1 MFDQNRHRGSNKHPT
16 AMWIVNLALRRP
28 YTFIVLAIFILL
40 SGGLA
45 ILKTPKDIFP
55 SINIPVVA
63 VVWTYTGMEPTQV
76 TGHITSVYER
86 VLTTTVN
93 KIEHIE
99 SQWLSGVAV
108 VKIFLNPTADV
119 TAGIAEVT
127 SVSQAILK
135 QLPSG
140 IAPPEILSYN
150 ATDVPVLR
158 LGLGGKGFS
167 EQQLNDNATNFV
179 RPQLITV
186 PGAVVP
192 SPYGGKERYVE
203 VNLNYHAMQARGVTP
218 ADVISAVNAQNLI
231 LPSGTAKIGQF
242 EYQVGI
248 NASPP
253 AIRDLNTL
261 PIKTVNGATIYMR
274 DIGNG
279 INGNIPQT
287 NVVRFNGTRATMLD
301 IIKSGNTSTLDVV
314 QGIKNLLPRLAQ
326 TLPQGLNL
334 QLLTDQSVLVTD
346 SINGV
351 VREAAIAAMLTALMI
366 LIFLGD
372 WRRTIVIAISIPL
385 SIFASIAVFSTLGQ
399 TINIMSLGGL
409 ALAVGLLVDDAT
421 VTIEN
426 VHRHMGEKK
435 PTLDAIRDGAAQIA
449 LPALVSPLCICI
461 VFVPIFGLSGIPKF
475 LFSPLAEA
483 VMFAMLAS
491 FILSRSL
498 VPTLCMFLLKSHH
511 GAAENQ
517 TQTSGSSS
525 LPKPA
530 TKNIFG
536 RFHDGFNRGFDA
548 FREGY
553 RHFLS
558 ICLRHS
564 GTTALIFIGF
574 SIVSMCLLP
583 LLGQNFF
590 PSIDA
595 GQFDL
600 HVRVRSGTRIEET
613 ARQVDLIEKMIRQV
627 LPSNQLNGI
636 IDNEGIPY
644 SGINTAYN
652 DTGTVSSAE
661 GDILVSLN
669 KGHEPTDK
677 FIRLIRLKL
686 HQDFPDVAYW
696 FPADDPVSQVL
707 GFGLPAPIDVQI
719 TGANTAADTVVANEL
734 AGKIRSVAGAVDVR
748 VEEPTNAPELNINVD
763 RTKASILGITQKMAI
778 DSVLDALS
786 GSFQTSPNFWVDP
799 KNGVSYSINGQV
811 PQYQINSLDAIRNL
825 PILGS
830 NTGSF
835 QILGNVAHI
844 SRSQTSPVVDHYNI
858 RPVINIYANVDGKDL
873 GYVSGQVNHLVQE
886 ARGKL
891 PRGSFIDLRGQ
902 VLTMQDS
909 FLGLGLGLIFSVV
922 LIYLLMVVNFHSWID
937 PLIIITA
944 LPCALA
950 GIVWMLFITGTTLSV
965 PALMGAIMCMGVAT
979 ANSVLVVTFAKER
992 LNEHHNSYL
1001 AALQAGYIRVR
1012 PVLMTAL
1019 AMIIG
1024 MAPMA
1029 LGLGEGGEQNVPL
1042 GRAVIGGLMF
1052 GTVATLLFVPSVFM
1066 TIWKKRQNAKALEP
1080 APAQATQ

>member
-1 MFDQNRHRGSNKHPT
+1 
-16 AMWIVNLALRRP
+16 MWIVNLALRRP
-28 YTFIVLAIFILL
+28 YTFIVLAIFMLI

-45 ILKTPKDIFP
+45 ILRTPKDIFP
-55 SINIPVVA
+55 NINVPVISVI
-63 VVWTYTGMEPTQV
+63 WTYTGMEPDAIANN
-76 TGHITSVYER
+76 ITTVYER
-86 VLTTTVN
+86 TLTQTVN
-93 KIEHIE
+93 NIEHIE
-99 SQWLSGVAV
+99 SESLYGIAV
-108 VKIFLNPTADV
+108 VKIFLQPTANVSAGVAQV
-119 TAGIAEVT
+119 TAI
-127 SVSQAILK
+127 SQAVLL
-135 QLPSG
+135 QLPAG
-140 IAPPEILSYN
+140 ITPPLVLSYN
-150 ATDVPVLR
+150 ATNVAVLR

-167 EQQLNDNATNFV
+167 EQQLNDYALNFV

-186 PGAVVP
+186 PGTSVP
-192 SPYGGKERYVE
+192 YPYGGKQRYVE
-203 VNLNYHAMQARGVTP
+203 VNLNYRAMQARGVTA

-242 EYQVGI
+242 EYQIGT

-253 AIRDLNTL
+253 TIIDLNTL
-261 PIKTVNGATIYMR
+261 PIKTVNGATIYLR
-274 DIGNG
+274 DIGNV

-301 IIKSGNTSTLDVV
+301 IIKNGSASTLDVV
-314 QGIKNLLPRLAQ
+314 QGIKNLLPRLEQ
-326 TLPQGLNL
+326 TLPKGLKL
-334 QLLTDQSVLVTD
+334 QLLTDQSVFVTD
-346 SINGV
+346 SIIGV
-351 VREAAIAAMLTALMI
+351 VREAVIAALLTALMI

-372 WRRTIVIAISIPL
+372 WRSTVIIAISIPL
-385 SIFASIAVFSTLGQ
+385 SIFTSIAILSALGQ

-449 LPALVSPLCICI
+449 LPALVSTLCICI
-461 VFVPIFGLSGIPKF
+461 VFVPIFGLSGIPGF

-491 FILSRSL
+491 FLLSRSL
-498 VPTLCMFLLKSHH
+498 VPTLCMYLLKGHH
-511 GAAENQ
+511 GS
-517 TQTSGSSS
+517 TGSQAG
-525 LPKPA
+525 KPA
-530 TKNIFG
+530 RKSFFG
-536 RFHDGFNRGFDA
+536 RFYQGFNRGFEV

-553 RHFLS
+553 RDFLS

-564 GTTALIFIGF
+564 RITALTFIGF
-574 SIVSMCLLP
+574 SLLSMSLLP
-583 LLGQNFF
+583 FLGQNFF
-590 PSIDA
+590 PSVDA

-613 ARQVDLIEKMIRQV
+613 ARRVDLIEKMIRQV
-627 LPSNQLNGI
+627 IPPNQLSGI

-644 SGINTAYN
+644 SGINTSYN
-652 DTGTVSSAE
+652 TTGTVSTAD

-669 KGHEPTDK
+669 QGHEPTNK
-677 FIRLIRLKL
+677 FIRLIRLRL
-686 HQDFPDVAYW
+686 HHDFPDVTYW
-696 FPADDPVSQVL
+696 FPPDDIISQVL
-707 GFGLPAPIDVQI
+707 NFGLPAPIDVQI
-719 TGANTAADTVVANEL
+719 TGADRAANAVAANEL
-734 AGKIRSVAGAVDVR
+734 AEKIRSVAGAVDVR
-748 VEEPTNAPELNINVD
+748 VEEPTDVPQLDINVD
-763 RTKASILGITQKMAI
+763 RTKASILGITQQEV
-778 DSVLDALS
+778 SGTVLDALS
-786 GSFQTSPNFWVDP
+786 GSFQTGPNYWVDP

-811 PQYQINSLDAIRNL
+811 PQFQINSLDALRNL

-835 QILGNVAHI
+835 QILGNVANI
-844 SRSQTSPVVDHYNI
+844 SRSETSMVVDHYNI
-858 RPVINIYANVDGKDL
+858 APVINIYANVDGKDL
-873 GYVSGQVNHLVQE
+873 GYVSGQVSHLVQE
-886 ARGKL
+886 ASGKL

-909 FLGLGLGLIFSVV
+909 FVGLGLGLIFSIV

-979 ANSVLVVTFAKER
+979 ANSVLVVTFAKEQ
-992 LNEHHNSYL
+992 LDEHHDSYR
-1001 AALQAGYIRVR
+1001 AALQAGYIRIR

-1024 MAPMA
+1024 MVPMA
-1029 LGLGEGGEQNVPL
+1029 LGLGESGEQNAPL
-1042 GRAVIGGLMF
+1042 GRAVIGGLLF
-1052 GTVATLLFVPSVFM
+1052 ATVATLVFVPSVFM
-1066 TIWKKRQNAKALEP
+1066 TIRKKSRGPKFFEP
-1080 APAQATQ
+1080 APAQAT

>member
-1 MFDQNRHRGSNKHPT
+1 MTPLTNGERGHDFVDLPAETRNRRSNKYPT

-63 VVWTYTGMEPTQV
+63 VVWTYTGMEPEQI

-93 KIEHIE
+93 NIEHIE
-99 SQWLSGVAV
+99 SQSLSGVAV
-108 VKIFLNPTADV
+108 VKIFLQPTADV

-135 QLPSG
+135 QLPPG
-140 IAPPEILSYN
+140 VAPPEILSYN

-167 EQQLNDNATNFV
+167 EQQFNDYATNFV

-253 AIRDLNTL
+253 AIRDLDTL

-274 DIGNG
+274 DIGNV

-301 IIKSGNTSTLDVV
+301 IIKNGSASTLDVV
-314 QGIKNLLPRLAQ
+314 QGIKNLLPRLEQ
-326 TLPQGLNL
+326 TLPQGLKL
-334 QLLTDQSVLVTD
+334 QLLTDQSIFVTD
-346 SINGV
+346 SIIGV
-351 VREAAIAAMLTALMI
+351 VREAAIAALLTALMI

-372 WRRTIVIAISIPL
+372 WRSTVIIAISIPL
-385 SIFASIAVFSTLGQ
+385 SIFTSIAILSALGQ

-449 LPALVSPLCICI
+449 LPALVSTLCICI
-461 VFVPIFGLSGIPKF
+461 VFVPIFGLSGIARF
-475 LFSPLAEA
+475 LFTPLAEA

-491 FILSRSL
+491 FLLSRSL
-498 VPTLCMFLLKSHH
+498 VPTLCMYLLKGHH
-511 GAAENQ
+511 RS
-517 TQTSGSSS
+517 SGSQARRRGGSS
-525 LPKPA
+525 LGKSF
-530 TKNIFG
+530 FG
-536 RFHDGFNRGFDA
+536 GFNRGFEV

-553 RHFLS
+553 RDFLS

-574 SIVSMCLLP
+574 SILSMCLLP

-627 LPSNQLNGI
+627 IPPNQLTGI

-652 DTGTVSSAE
+652 DTGTVSSAD
-661 GDILVSLN
+661 GDILVSLS

-707 GFGLPAPIDVQI
+707 DFGLPAPIDVQI
-719 TGANTAADTVVANEL
+719 TGADTAADSVAANEL
-734 AGKIRSVAGAVDVR
+734 AQKIRSVAGAVDVR
-748 VEEPTNAPELNINVD
+748 VEEPTDAPELDINVD
-763 RTKASILGITQKMAI
+763 RTKASMLGITSKVAI

-786 GSFQTSPNFWVDP
+786 GSF
-799 KNGVSYSINGQV
+799 
-811 PQYQINSLDAIRNL
+811 
-825 PILGS
+825 
-830 NTGSF
+830 
-835 QILGNVAHI
+835 
-844 SRSQTSPVVDHYNI
+844 
-858 RPVINIYANVDGKDL
+858 
-873 GYVSGQVNHLVQE
+873 
-886 ARGKL
+886 
-891 PRGSFIDLRGQ
+891 
-902 VLTMQDS
+902 
-909 FLGLGLGLIFSVV
+909 
-922 LIYLLMVVNFHSWID
+922 
-937 PLIIITA
+937 
-944 LPCALA
+944 
-950 GIVWMLFITGTTLSV
+950 
-965 PALMGAIMCMGVAT
+965 
-979 ANSVLVVTFAKER
+979 
-992 LNEHHNSYL
+992 
-1001 AALQAGYIRVR
+1001 
-1012 PVLMTAL
+1012 
-1019 AMIIG
+1019 
-1024 MAPMA
+1024 
-1029 LGLGEGGEQNVPL
+1029 
-1042 GRAVIGGLMF
+1042 
-1052 GTVATLLFVPSVFM
+1052 
-1066 TIWKKRQNAKALEP
+1066 
-1080 APAQATQ
+1080 

>member
-1 MFDQNRHRGSNKHPT
+1 
-16 AMWIVNLALRRP
+16 MWIVNLALRRP
-28 YTFIVLAIFILL
+28 YTFIVLAIFILI

-45 ILKTPKDIFP
+45 ILRTPKDIFP

-63 VVWTYTGMEPTQV
+63 VVWTYTGMEPSEV

-93 KIEHIE
+93 NIEHIE
-99 SQWLSGVAV
+99 SQSLSGVAV
-108 VKIFLNPTADV
+108 VKIFLQPTADV

-127 SVSQAILK
+127 AVSQAILK
-135 QLPSG
+135 ELPPG
-140 IAPPEILSYN
+140 VAPPEILSYN

-167 EQQLNDNATNFV
+167 EQQLNDYATNFV

-192 SPYGGKERYVE
+192 SPYGGKEKYVE
-203 VNLNYHAMQARGVTP
+203 VNLNYRAMQARGVTP

-242 EYQVGI
+242 EYQVGM

-253 AIRDLNTL
+253 AIRELNTL
-261 PIKTVNGATIYMR
+261 PIKTVSGATIYLR
-274 DIGNG
+274 DIGNV
-279 INGNIPQT
+279 ISGNIPQT

-346 SINGV
+346 SIDGV
-351 VREAAIAAMLTALMI
+351 VREAAIAALLTAVMI

-372 WRRTIVIAISIPL
+372 WRSTVIIAISIPL
-385 SIFASIAVFSTLGQ
+385 SIFASIAVFSALGQ
-399 TINIMSLGGL
+399 TINTMSLGGL

-435 PTLDAIRDGAAQIA
+435 PTLEAIRDGAAQIA
-449 LPALVSPLCICI
+449 LPALVSTLVICI

-475 LFSPLAEA
+475 LFTPLAEA

-491 FILSRSL
+491 FVLSRSL
-498 VPTLCMFLLKSHH
+498 VPTLCMYLLKGHH
-511 GAAENQ
+511 GSSEGQ
-517 TQTSGSSS
+517 TRTSGSSS
-525 LPKPA
+525 LPK
-530 TKNIFG
+530 KSFFG
-536 RFHDGFNRGFDA
+536 RFYQGFNHGFEK

-553 RHFLS
+553 RDFLS

-574 SIVSMCLLP
+574 SVLSMCLLP

-627 LPSNQLNGI
+627 IPANQLTGI

-652 DTGTVSSAE
+652 DTGTVSSAD
-661 GDILVSLN
+661 GDILVSLSR
-669 KGHEPTDK
+669 GHEPTDK
-677 FIRLIRLKL
+677 FVRLIRLRL
-686 HQDFPDVAYW
+686 HHDFPDVTYW

-707 GFGLPAPIDVQI
+707 DFGLPAPIDVQI
-719 TGANTAADTVVANEL
+719 TGANSAANSVVANQL
-734 AGKIRSVAGAVDVR
+734 AQKIRSVAGAVDVR
-748 VEEPTNAPELNINVD
+748 VEEPTDAPQLDINID
-763 RTKASILGITQKMAI
+763 RTKASMLGITQKMAI

-786 GSFQTSPNFWVDP
+786 GSFQTNPNFWVDP
-799 KNGVSYSINGQV
+799 KNGVSYSINDQV
-811 PQYQINSLDAIRNL
+811 PQYQINSLDALRNL

-835 QILGNVAHI
+835 QILGNVANI
-844 SRSQTSPVVDHYNI
+844 YRSQTSPVFDHYNI

-873 GYVSGQVNHLVQE
+873 GYVADQVNHLVQE
-886 ARGKL
+886 TKGKL

-909 FLGLGLGLIFSVV
+909 FVGLGLGLIFSIV
-922 LIYLLMVVNFHSWID
+922 LIYLLMVVNFHSWVD

-979 ANSVLVVTFAKER
+979 ANSVLVVTFAKEQ
-992 LNEHHNSYL
+992 LDEHHDSYQ
-1001 AALQAGYIRVR
+1001 AALQAGYIRIR

-1024 MAPMA
+1024 MVPMA
-1029 LGLGEGGEQNVPL
+1029 LGLGDGGEQNAPL

-1052 GTVATLLFVPSVFM
+1052 ATVGTLVFVPSVFL
-1066 TIWKKRQNAKALEP
+1066 TIRKRRQATNSFEP
-1080 APAQATQ
+1080 AAVPAAQ

>member
-1 MFDQNRHRGSNKHPT
+1 
-16 AMWIVNLALRRP
+16 MWIVNLALRRP

-45 ILKTPKDIFP
+45 ILRTPKDIFP

-63 VVWTYTGMEPTQV
+63 VVWTYTGMEPTEV

-93 KIEHIE
+93 NIEHIE
-99 SQWLSGVAV
+99 SESLSGVAV
-108 VKIFLNPTADV
+108 VKIFLQPTADV
-119 TAGIAEVT
+119 TAGVAEVT
-127 SVSQAILK
+127 AVSQAILK
-135 QLPSG
+135 QLPPG
-140 IAPPEILSYN
+140 VAPPEILSYN

-167 EQQLNDNATNFV
+167 EQQLNDYATNFV

-192 SPYGGKERYVE
+192 SPYGGKEKYVE
-203 VNLNYHAMQARGVTP
+203 VNLNYRAMQARGVTP

-261 PIKTVNGATIYMR
+261 PIKTVNGATIYLR
-274 DIGNG
+274 DVGNV
-279 INGNIPQT
+279 ISGNIPQT

-314 QGIKNLLPRLAQ
+314 QGIKNLLPRLTQ
-326 TLPQGLNL
+326 TLPKGLNL

-372 WRRTIVIAISIPL
+372 WRSTVIIAISIPL
-385 SIFASIAVFSTLGQ
+385 SIFASIAVFSALGQ
-399 TINIMSLGGL
+399 TINTMSLGGL

-449 LPALVSPLCICI
+449 LPALVSTLVICI

-475 LFSPLAEA
+475 LFTPLAEA

-491 FILSRSL
+491 FVLSRSL
-498 VPTLCMFLLKSHH
+498 VPTLCMYLLKGHH
-511 GAAENQ
+511 GS
-517 TQTSGSSS
+517 SGSQ
-525 LPKPA
+525 PDKPT
-530 TKNIFG
+530 TKNFFG
-536 RFHDGFNRGFDA
+536 RFYRGFNRGFEV

-553 RHFLS
+553 RDFLS

-564 GTTALIFIGF
+564 GTTALIFVGF
-574 SIVSMCLLP
+574 SILSMCLLP

-627 LPSNQLNGI
+627 IPSNQLTGI

-652 DTGTVSSAE
+652 DTGTVSSAD

-677 FIRLIRLKL
+677 FIRLIRQRL
-686 HQDFPDVAYW
+686 HHDFPDVTYW

-707 GFGLPAPIDVQI
+707 DFGLPAPIDVQI
-719 TGANTAADTVVANEL
+719 TGADSAANSVAANEL
-734 AGKIRSVAGAVDVR
+734 AQKIRSVAGAVDVR
-748 VEEPTNAPELNINVD
+748 VEEPTDAPQLDISVD
-763 RTKASILGITQKMAI
+763 RTKASMLGITSKVAI
-778 DSVLDALS
+778 DSVFDALS

-811 PQYQINSLDAIRNL
+811 PQYQINSLDALRNL

-830 NTGSF
+830 NTGAF
-835 QILGNVAHI
+835 QILSNVANI
-844 SRSQTSPVVDHYNI
+844 SRSETSPVVDHYNI

-873 GYVSGQVNHLVQE
+873 GYVSDQVNHLVQE
-886 ARGKL
+886 AQGKL

-902 VLTMQDS
+902 VLTMHDS
-909 FLGLGLGLIFSVV
+909 FVGLGLGLIFSIV
-922 LIYLLMVVNFHSWID
+922 LIYLLMVVNFHSWVD

-944 LPCALA
+944 LPCALG

-979 ANSVLVVTFAKER
+979 ANSVLVVTFAKEQ
-992 LNEHHNSYL
+992 LDEHDDSYR
-1001 AALQAGYIRVR
+1001 AALQAGYIRIR

-1024 MAPMA
+1024 MVPMA
-1029 LGLGEGGEQNVPL
+1029 LGLGDGGEQNAPL

-1052 GTVATLLFVPSVFM
+1052 ATVATLVFVPSVFL
-1066 TIWKKRQNAKALEP
+1066 TIRKKRHGAKSFEP
-1080 APAQATQ
+1080 APAEATQ